1 MLSNICIYIYCICV
15 YIYCIYVYIYIY
27 IYCMCIYILYIYVYI
42 YCMCIYILYIYMFVC
57 VCVCV
62 FMGSETVSE
71 QFGTLLLPVH
81 VATLAQHYSPRPS
94 LPTTGQHQATIL
106 QMPHTI
112 SFQHFLSNSLRSQI
126 VSNDVSLRIVHTP
139 PAIDAR
145 SCP

>member
-1 MLSNICIYIYCICV
+1 MCIYIYIVYMCIYIYIVCVYIYIVYICV
-15 YIYCIYVYIYIY
+15 YILYVYIYI
-27 IYCMCIYILYIYVYI
+27 IYIYV
-42 YCMCIYILYIYMFVC
+42 CVR